1 MRDNATKVQKK
12 VAVIDIVLAWIV
24 LATLV
29 GGVLSLL
36 AAGLLSF
43 GLLSRWLAPMVS
55 YAAGVLLAAAFLHLL
70 PEAFSQADSIEGLFA
85 VTLAGLLGFFLLEK
99 AALWRHGHDHGGT
112 EAGHG
117 HRTGILIVI
126 GDGFHNFV
134 DGVLIAA
141 AFMTDPALGMA
152 TTLAIIAHEIPQ
164 EVGDFMVL
172 LHAGYSRR
180 KALLL
185 NFVSSLMS
193 IAGGVLGYVALEDA
207 SGAIPYVLVLAAAS
221 FIYIAVA
228 DLIPEMHRRSDVR
241 SSMLQIVF
249 ISAGIG
255 TILLSH
261 LLLHTH

>member
-1 MRDNATKVQKK
+1 M
-12 VAVIDIVLAWIV
+12 
-24 LATLV
+24 
-29 GGVLSLL
+29 LSLL

-43 GLLSRWLAPMVS
+43 ALLSRWLAPMVS

-99 AALWRHGHDHGGT
+99 AALWRHGHDHGSSGG
-112 EAGHG
+112 GHNS
-117 HRTGILIVI
+117 RTGMLIVI

-141 AFMTDPALGMA
+141 AFMTDTALGVA

-185 NFVSSLMS
+185 NFASSLMS
-193 IAGGVLGYVALEDA
+193 LAGGVLGYFALDDA
-207 SGAIPYVLVLAAAS
+207 REAMPYVLVLAAAS

-228 DLIPEMHRRSDVR
+228 DLIPEMHRRSDAR
-241 SSMLQIVF
+241 SSAVQVVF
-249 ISAGIG
+249 IGAGIG

-261 LLLHTH
+261 TLLHSH

>member
-1 MRDNATKVQKK
+1 M
-12 VAVIDIVLAWIV
+12 IDTVLLWI
-24 LATLV
+24 LAATLA

-43 GLLSRWLAPMVS
+43 ALLSRWLAPMVS

-99 AALWRHGHDHGGT
+99 AALWRHGHDHLGGGR
-112 EAGHG
+112 GH
-117 HRTGILIVI
+117 HSPTGMLIVV

-141 AFMTDPALGMA
+141 AFMTDTALGVA

-172 LHAGYSRR
+172 LNAGYSRK

-185 NFVSSLMS
+185 NFASSLMS
-193 IAGGVLGYVALEDA
+193 IAGGVLGYLALDDA
-207 SGAIPYVLVLAAAS
+207 REATPYVLVLAAAS

-228 DLIPEMHRRSDVR
+228 DLIPEMHRRSDMR
-241 SSMLQIVF
+241 SSLLQVVF
-249 ISAGIG
+249 IAAGIG

-261 LLLHTH
+261 LFLHSH

>member
-1 MRDNATKVQKK
+1 M
-12 VAVIDIVLAWIV
+12 
-24 LATLV
+24 
-29 GGVLSLL
+29 LSLL

-99 AALWRHGHDHGGT
+99 AALWRHSHAHHGEGDHS
-112 EAGHG
+112 HSSP
-117 HRTGILIVI
+117 TGMLIVV

-134 DGVLIAA
+134 DGILIAA
-141 AFMTDPALGMA
+141 AFMTDTALGVA

-172 LHAGYSRR
+172 LNAGYSRK

-185 NFVSSLMS
+185 NFGSSLMS
-193 IAGGVLGYVALEDA
+193 IAGGVLGYFALDDA
-207 SGAIPYVLVLAAAS
+207 REATPYVLVLAAAS

-241 SSMLQIVF
+241 SSVLQIVF
-249 ISAGIG
+249 IAAGIG

-261 LLLHTH
+261 LFLHSH

>member
-1 MRDNATKVQKK
+1 M
-12 VAVIDIVLAWIV
+12 VIDTVLLWILV
-24 LATLV
+24 ATLA

-43 GLLSRWLAPMVS
+43 ALLSRWLAPMVS

-99 AALWRHGHDHGGT
+99 AALWRHGHDHVG
-112 EAGHG
+112 ERSGH
-117 HRTGILIVI
+117 HSPTGMLIVV

-141 AFMTDPALGMA
+141 AFMTDIALGVA

-172 LHAGYSRR
+172 LNAGYSRK

-185 NFVSSLMS
+185 NFASSLMA
-193 IAGGVLGYVALEDA
+193 IAGGVLGYLALD
-207 SGAIPYVLVLAAAS
+207 GAREATPYVLVLAAAS

-228 DLIPEMHRRSDVR
+228 DLIPEMHRRSDMR

-249 ISAGIG
+249 IAAGIG

-261 LLLHTH
+261 LFLHSH

>member
-1 MRDNATKVQKK
+1 LE
-12 VAVIDIVLAWIV
+12 AVIDTVFIWII
-24 LATLV
+24 LATLA

-99 AALWRHGHDHGGT
+99 AALWRHGHDHVGESGGHHSRS
-112 EAGHG
+112 GM
-117 HRTGILIVI
+117 LIVI

-141 AFMTDPALGMA
+141 AFMTDTALGVA

-172 LHAGYSRR
+172 LNAGYSRK

-185 NFVSSLMS
+185 NFGSSLMS
-193 IAGGVLGYVALEDA
+193 IAGGVLGYFALDDA
-207 SGAIPYVLVLAAAS
+207 REATPYVLVLAAAS

-228 DLIPEMHRRSDVR
+228 DLIPEMHRRSDLR
-241 SSMLQIVF
+241 SSVLQVVF
-249 ISAGIG
+249 IGAGIG

-261 LLLHTH
+261 MLLHSH